1 MTNGNGSVSLNTHVP
16 AHAVEVLRKA
26 GVISDPMYRYGE
38 RESRW
43 VALDYW
49 TFATNFSS
57 SSLKG
62 FKDVVL
68 SFDGID
74 TFANITLN
82 GKLLATVDSYY
93 RWAPLQQECAAT
105 SSSGRIDQLAVVPPW
120 RKRLASH
127 VAAGGLAH
135 ASCDQ

>member
-1 MTNGNGSVSLNTHVP
+1 MRHPRVLLQCLLALGVLWTAAATVSVDLGALEWRMTNGNGSVSLNTTVP
-16 AHAVEVLRKA
+16 AHAVEVLRRE
-26 GVISDPMYRYGE
+26 GVIFDPMYRYGE

-57 SSLKG
+57 SSLKDLKG
-62 FKDVVL
+62 FRDVVL

-93 RWAPLQQECAAT
+93 R
-105 SSSGRIDQLAVVPPW
+105 
-120 RKRLASH
+120 
-127 VAAGGLAH
+127 
-135 ASCDQ
+135 